1 MRYKVK
7 WLMSIDKPKRALL
20 CILIKQYTGLIYC
33 SKVMSCVFVTNIVIL
48 SKLSYCDSSVE
59 IDFDIIG
66 YCSICLFFFFLLQKN
81 QPN

>member
-7 WLMSIDKPKRALL
+7 LMSIDKPKRALL
-20 CILIKQYTGLIYC
+20 CMLKQYTGLIYC

-59 IDFDIIG
+59 IYFDIIG
-66 YCSICLFFFFLLQKN
+66 YCSIFLSIKKKN
-81 QPN
+81 VRSTDCSV